1 VSVEQLF
8 IVRHIKRDRESA
20 FEPAIEVND
29 VWIHIVEQRTLRQQA
44 ERDSESAVEES
55 AEEVGDD
62 ELGESAEADDESIVR
77 DVEGADLAALE
88 ELEWRGS
95 GPYDISEVESIESTE
110 ESPKID
116 LGSLILTAVPGSE
129 LRLQLAEETG
139 EIVSAML
146 VLETIVEPPASAN
159 QKPQSYSS
167 ALELGA
173 YAAPRSGGLWAELRD
188 EISRSATEAGGTAS
202 LGEGPFG
209 VELRRL
215 IPVTTPD
222 GEEGYQPSR
231 MWVAEGPRWLLR
243 VTMFGRPALE
253 RLDDG
258 DVESALRDV
267 VVVRG
272 GTPVPPG
279 DALPLTMPP
288 GARPAAPSP

>member
-1 VSVEQLF
+1 MIF
-8 IVRHIKRDRESA
+8 KRGRKRGDES
-20 FEPAIEVND
+20 P
-29 VWIHIVEQRTLRQQA
+29 
-44 ERDSESAVEES
+44 VEEQPED
-55 AEEVGDD
+55 AEFDDLD
-62 ELGESAEADDESIVR
+62 ELDAAEDTPAAT
-77 DVEGADLAALE
+77 EGADEAAELEALE
-88 ELEWRGS
+88 DIDWRNS
-95 GPYDISEVESIESTE
+95 GPYDITEVDGLESTE

-116 LGSLILTAVPGSE
+116 LGSLILTPLPGSE
-129 LRLQLAEETG
+129 LRLQVAEETG

-146 VLETIVEPPASAN
+146 VIETIVEPPASAN
-159 QKPQSYSS
+159 EKRQTYSS

-243 VTMFGRPALE
+243 GIVYGQAAIE
-253 RLDDG
+253 DDTDSPVVADVLAAFRQVIVRRG
-258 DVESALRDV
+258 DEAMA
-267 VVVRG
+267 
-272 GTPVPPG
+272 PG
-279 DALPLTMPP
+279 DLLPLTMPTNVS
-288 GARPAAPSP
+288 RETDES

>member
-1 VSVEQLF
+1 MIF
-8 IVRHIKRDRESA
+8 KRGRK
-20 FEPAIEVND
+20 
-29 VWIHIVEQRTLRQQA
+29 RG
-44 ERDSESAVEES
+44 SESAVEES
-55 AEEVGDD
+55 TDEGRLDEVDD
-62 ELGESAEADDESIVR
+62 EATEAESETSSEDLEGEDLEN
-77 DVEGADLAALE
+77 ADLTALD
-88 ELEWRGS
+88 ELEWRSS
-95 GPYDISEVESIESTE
+95 GPYDITEVDSIESAE

-129 LRLQLAEETG
+129 LRLQVAEETG

-146 VLETIVEPPASAN
+146 VVQTISEPPAGAT
-159 QKPQSYSS
+159 QPQQTYSS

-243 VTMFGRPALE
+243 GIVYGQAAIEDEADSPVVADVLAAFRQVIV
-253 RLDDG
+253 RRG
-258 DVESALRDV
+258 DEAMA
-267 VVVRG
+267 
-272 GTPVPPG
+272 PG
-279 DALPLTMPP
+279 DLLPLTMPP
-288 GARPAAPSP
+288 NMSQG

>member
-1 VSVEQLF
+1 MIFRRS
-8 IVRHIKRDRESA
+8 KK
-20 FEPAIEVND
+20 
-29 VWIHIVEQRTLRQQA
+29 
-44 ERDSESAVEES
+44 RDSESAVEES

-62 ELGESAEADDESIVR
+62 ELGESAEADDESIAHDESIAQ

-129 LRLQLAEETG
+129 LRLQVAEETG

-243 VTMFGRPALE
+243 GIVYGQAAIEEETDSPVVADVLSAFRQVIV
-253 RLDDG
+253 RRG
-258 DVESALRDV
+258 DEAMA
-267 VVVRG
+267 
-272 GTPVPPG
+272 PG
-279 DALPLTMPP
+279 DLLPLTMPTTV
-288 GARPAAPSP
+288 APEPDT

>member
-1 VSVEQLF
+1 VIF
-8 IVRHIKRDRESA
+8 KRGRK
-20 FEPAIEVND
+20 
-29 VWIHIVEQRTLRQQA
+29 RG
-44 ERDSESAVEES
+44 SESAVEES
-55 AEEVGDD
+55 TEDVGVD
-62 ELGESAEADDESIVR
+62 ELDESAEADQESAAEDVADE
-77 DVEGADLAALE
+77 DFTALD
-88 ELEWRGS
+88 ELDWRSS

-116 LGSLILTAVPGSE
+116 LGSLILTAVPNAE
-129 LRLQLAEETG
+129 LRLQVAEETG
-139 EIVSAML
+139 EVVSAML

-159 QKPQSYSS
+159 QKPQTYSS

-173 YAAPRSGGLWAELRD
+173 YAAPRSGGLWAELRE

-243 VTMFGRPALE
+243 GIVYGQAAIE
-253 RLDDG
+253 DDADSPVVADVLSAFRQVIVRRG
-258 DVESALRDV
+258 DEAMA
-267 VVVRG
+267 
-272 GTPVPPG
+272 PG
-279 DALPLTMPP
+279 DLLPLTMPTNVS
-288 GARPAAPSP
+288 AESEASDT

>member
-1 VSVEQLF
+1 MIF
-8 IVRHIKRDRESA
+8 KRGRKRES
-20 FEPAIEVND
+20 
-29 VWIHIVEQRTLRQQA
+29 
-44 ERDSESAVEES
+44 ESPVEES
-55 AEEVGDD
+55 SDDGFDELAEASDD
-62 ELGESAEADDESIVR
+62 EADSPSEDEAAE
-77 DVEGADLAALE
+77 LAALE
-88 ELEWRGS
+88 DIDWRS
-95 GPYDISEVESIESTE
+95 DGPYDITEVESIESTE

-116 LGSLILTAVPGSE
+116 LGSVIVTAVPGSE
-129 LRLQLAEETG
+129 LRLQVAEETG

-146 VLETIVEPPASAN
+146 VIETQVNEGSDKLSPVEAPANAN
-159 QKPQSYSS
+159 QMPQAYSS

-243 VTMFGRPALE
+243 GIVYGQAAIEEDADSPVVADVLSAFRQVIV
-253 RLDDG
+253 RRG
-258 DVESALRDV
+258 DEAMA
-267 VVVRG
+267 
-272 GTPVPPG
+272 PG
-279 DALPLTMPP
+279 DLLPLTMPTNLSQEP
-288 GARPAAPSP
+288 PEGPDTEPA